1 MPPLGLD
8 ELERDVHAQ
17 FIHLSLSDNLS
28 IYASMEKGGNE
39 YTKKEMKKRFF
50 SGGNGK

>member
-39 YTKKEMKKRFF
+39 YTKKRDEKEIF
-50 SGGNGK
+50 